1 MKTRLYTLF
10 ILFISLPIFAQ
21 RPQNVDIGKGRDQ
34 SIWDS
39 PWTIALLVGF
49 VILMIVS
56 RSWSKKI
63 HARRDSESEKDKEE
77 K

>member
-1 MKTRLYTLF
+1 MKNIIFALLF
-10 ILFISLPIFAQ
+10 SVPVYAQ
-21 RPQNVDIGKGRDQ
+21 RPQNIDIGKGRNE

-63 HARRDSESEKDKEE
+63 HARRDSESEKDKKE
-77 K
+77 KN